1 MYSAN
6 LSGARKIQAE
16 AAFVCREFARYCSTR
31 WNSFTNKSEKGA
43 RLVLLPKVGERQRRM
58 ALQNI
63 FAFFASGGLWQG
75 LGR

>member
-1 MYSAN
+1 
-6 LSGARKIQAE
+6 LSVASSRVIG
-16 AAFVCREFARYCSTR
+16 STR